1 MAVHSIPSTEK
12 RQETKSQNTGLD
24 FMVGINRALARID
37 GEALVL
43 TLARLILPVMFTVL
57 VSYFLWFQ
65 SVDLY
70 AASGFANPEM
80 VALGGMIMV
89 MGFAAFHS
97 LTRSK
102 LALLCCLYAGA
113 YETYFIA
120 SGTMADEQ
128 RSKIQSPAAVQE
140 ATWRQEQ
147 VGRAKEGYEQ
157 QKARFEDPSDKVY
170 GNQWFK
176 AKQVD
181 PAWET
186 YSAAQRELSGHREAI
201 LAKSATDHVG
211 WLKILYRLGLVFL
224 CMLLVHRLFGAEERG
239 GRRDG

>member
-1 MAVHSIPSTEK
+1 MA
-12 RQETKSQNTGLD
+12 
-24 FMVGINRALARID
+24 GINRALVRID
-37 GEALVL
+37 SENLVL
-43 TLARLILPVMFTVL
+43 ALARLALPVMFTAL
-57 VSYFLWFQ
+57 VSYFLWSQ
-65 SVDLY
+65 SVELY

-147 VGRAKEGYEQ
+147 VGRAKEDYEQ
-157 QKARFEDPSDKVY
+157 KKARFEGPSDRVY

-176 AKQVD
+176 TKQVD

-186 YSAAQRELSGHREAI
+186 YSAAQRELSGHREAT